1 MSSAVTEHRS
11 VNHLTVQH
19 CAGLTSQ
26 QTTGFT
32 IILAAW
38 ALLYWS
44 GIIMIGCSVLTLNTL
59 RPSSLQ
65 GSVWLHQEAQT
76 KPVIDN
82 ESECVG
88 RSLVP
93 CVDRLM
99 LPAPLACY
107 IAVKWF
113 KRVSFNWKVGTR
125 ASWQQAS
132 ALLKCPWATYSVCE
146 CHSAADPD
154 VNISVEEGDCRDVF

>member
-1 MSSAVTEHRS
+1 
-11 VNHLTVQH
+11 
-19 CAGLTSQ
+19 
-26 QTTGFT
+26 
-32 IILAAW
+32 
-38 ALLYWS
+38 
-44 GIIMIGCSVLTLNTL
+44 MIGCSVLTLNTL

-82 ESECVG
+82 ESERVR

-107 IAVKWF
+107 IAVK
-113 KRVSFNWKVGTR
+113 
-125 ASWQQAS
+125 
-132 ALLKCPWATYSVCE
+132 
-146 CHSAADPD
+146 
-154 VNISVEEGDCRDVF
+154 